1 MAKRSKPVFDLM
13 KINPKNMSE
22 SELDEYGK
30 LLKKEM
36 RKISKPGASLK
47 DLGMDDRFT
56 TTKSGR
62 PRKVTKMPP
71 RGSGKYMTQFEKDMN
86 KAKKE
91 GNVKEQQRLLRVK
104 KSIEANIK
112 KFGDQSVKKDTKKSG
127 KATGVSPTAGRNIRS
142 KHFIGKKLNMGGV
155 MRGRGGTFKGVY

>member
-1 MAKRSKPVFDLM
+1 
-13 KINPKNMSE
+13 MSE
-22 SELDEYGK
+22 EVERQFRLGK
-30 LLKKEM
+30 RLHAKKQRE
-36 RKISKPGASLK
+36 K
-47 DLGMDDRFT
+47 DLARLKTLSKAPKDPDYRSGF
-56 TTKSGR
+56 TKSGEETRQLGR
-62 PRKVTKMPP
+62 PPKPKPPKPP
-71 RGSGKYMTQFEKDMN
+71 RGSGKFMTQFEKDMN

>member
-1 MAKRSKPVFDLM
+1 MAKKSKPMFDLM
-13 KINPKNMSE
+13 KINPRNMSE
-22 SELDEYGK
+22 DELDEYGK

-47 DLGMDDRFT
+47 DLGMDERFT

-62 PRKVTKMPP
+62 PKKVVKVPP
-71 RGSGKYMTQFEKDMN
+71 RGSGKFMTQFEKDMN

-104 KSIEANIK
+104 KSVEANIK
-112 KFGDQSVKKDTKKSG
+112 KFGDQSVKKDTKKSKG
-127 KATGVSPTAGRNIRS
+127 PKIGVLTGRRAKRTPSGNILKRM
-142 KHFIGKKLNMGGV
+142 NMGGV
-155 MRGRGGTFKGVY
+155 MKGRGGTYK

>member
-1 MAKRSKPVFDLM
+1 MSKEVERQFRLGKRLHAKKQR
-13 KINPKNMSE
+13 E
-22 SELDEYGK
+22 
-30 LLKKEM
+30 
-36 RKISKPGASLK
+36 K
-47 DLGMDDRFT
+47 DLARLKTLSKAPKDPDYTSGF
-56 TTKSGR
+56 TKSGEETKPLGR
-62 PRKVTKMPP
+62 PPKVKAENKPP

>member
-1 MAKRSKPVFDLM
+1 
-13 KINPKNMSE
+13 MSE
-22 SELDEYGK
+22 EVERQFRLGK
-30 LLKKEM
+30 RLHAKKQRE
-36 RKISKPGASLK
+36 K
-47 DLGMDDRFT
+47 DLARLKTLSKAPKDPDYRSGF
-56 TTKSGR
+56 TKSGEETRQLGR
-62 PRKVTKMPP
+62 PPKPKPPKPP
-71 RGSGKYMTQFEKDMN
+71 RGSGKFMTQFEKDMN

-127 KATGVSPTAGRNIRS
+127 KATGVSPTAGRNVRS

-155 MRGRGGTFKGVY
+155 MKNRGGTFKGVF